1 MGKKEKI
8 YNKNPDSK
16 YSCPLQWW
24 HIELCTFGRGLEVT
38 FIFVWG
44 EKTLEW
50 SFSTYT
56 YILENILLQKLL
68 PKMQTL
74 LVVWSI
80 QEESRKALLH
90 LHIRCCVGLG
100 TSRVIRSPC
109 KSTCDHSR
117 VFSHRSKTNVTSS
130 PLQNVFQY
138 GIIAVGKNI
147 LNLDFCCRLFHF
159 SPIYNVKSNTA
170 NKGSLLVK
178 K

>member
-1 MGKKEKI
+1 MF
-8 YNKNPDSK
+8 
-16 YSCPLQWW
+16 L
-24 HIELCTFGRGLEVT
+24 
-38 FIFVWG
+38 FVRG

-50 SFSTYT
+50 SFSTYA

-74 LVVWSI
+74 LVVWST

-109 KSTCDHSR
+109 KSTCDHSM

-138 GIIAVGKNI
+138 GIIAVGK
-147 LNLDFCCRLFHF
+147 
-159 SPIYNVKSNTA
+159 
-170 NKGSLLVK
+170 K
-178 K
+178 KYFKTCKCM

>member
-1 MGKKEKI
+1 MSRYFPVLFQFFTWAAAICYYEVLTTVYI
-8 YNKNPDSK
+8 HLHVLK
-16 YSCPLQWW
+16 YFFLPTAMMPYWN
-24 HIELCTFGRGLEVT
+24 TFWRGLEVT

-44 EKTLEW
+44 QKTLEW

-138 GIIAVGKNI
+138 GIIAVG
-147 LNLDFCCRLFHF
+147 
-159 SPIYNVKSNTA
+159 
-170 NKGSLLVK
+170 
-178 K
+178 

>member
-1 MGKKEKI
+1 MLLLTLEVGEKW
-8 YNKNPDSK
+8 KN
-16 YSCPLQWW
+16 LQQKSRFEIFLRTAMMPYWNTLW
-24 HIELCTFGRGLEVT
+24 RGLEVT

-138 GIIAVGKNI
+138 GIIAVGKKNI
-147 LNLDFCCRLFHF
+147 LKRA
-159 SPIYNVKSNTA
+159 NVCKQ
-170 NKGSLLVK
+170 
-178 K
+178 